1 MVVYRKM
8 LTKDEQKNQNAD
20 AQKDG
25 VQNTNL
31 DDVLLGKR
39 VKIARKAKRLTQEEL
54 ASLCDCTP
62 THICNI
68 ENGKIGISLDLL
80 FKISI
85 LLGKSMDYF
94 VMDNPGAD
102 PQVKINA
109 EIAPKL
115 AQCNQ
120 QMLDIVDTMLDMVQH
135 GWKTPVSACWHSL
148 LRSPSEH
155 SVPFSK
161 MGKTR
166 LPHRKN
172 RRCLRPTHSTA

>member
-1 MVVYRKM
+1 MVVDRKM
-8 LTKDEQKNQNAD
+8 LTVDEQKNQNAD
-20 AQKDG
+20 AQKTDA
-25 VQNTNL
+25 QNTNI

-39 VKIARKAKRLTQEEL
+39 VKIARKENRLTQEEL

-102 PQVKINA
+102 PQVKINS

-115 AQCNQ
+115 AQCNP
-120 QMLDIVDTMLDMVQH
+120 QMLDIIDTVLD
-135 GWKTPVSACWHSL
+135 KL
-148 LRSPSEH
+148 LHYQDSFSPGIYE
-155 SVPFSK
+155 SV
-161 MGKTR
+161 
-166 LPHRKN
+166 
-172 RRCLRPTHSTA
+172 

>member
-1 MVVYRKM
+1 M
-8 LTKDEQKNQNAD
+8 LTKDEQKNQNAH
-20 AQKDG
+20 KDDVLNG
-25 VQNTNL
+25 QNRENINL

-68 ENGKIGISLDLL
+68 ENGEIGISLDLL

-85 LLGKSMDYF
+85 LLGKSMDHF

-102 PQVKINA
+102 PQVKINS

-115 AQCNQ
+115 AQCNP
-120 QMLDIVDTMLDMVQH
+120 QMLDIIDTMLD
-135 GWKTPVSACWHSL
+135 KL
-148 LRSPSEH
+148 LHYQDS
-155 SVPFSK
+155 FQ
-161 MGKTR
+161 
-166 LPHRKN
+166 
-172 RRCLRPTHSTA
+172 HSTYESV

>member
-1 MVVYRKM
+1 M
-8 LTKDEQKNQNAD
+8 LTKDEQKNQNA
-20 AQKDG
+20 
-25 VQNTNL
+25 QNTNNYSL

-39 VKIARKAKRLTQEEL
+39 VKIARKEKRLTQEEL

-102 PQVKINA
+102 PQVKINS

-115 AQCNQ
+115 ARCNPQ
-120 QMLDIVDTMLDMVQH
+120 ILDIIDTMLDKLIHYQDSFRY
-135 GWKTPVSACWHSL
+135 SAY
-148 LRSPSEH
+148 E
-155 SVPFSK
+155 SV
-161 MGKTR
+161 
-166 LPHRKN
+166 
-172 RRCLRPTHSTA
+172 

>member
-1 MVVYRKM
+1 M

-20 AQKDG
+20 EQTTAAQVAHDYS
-25 VQNTNL
+25 L

-39 VKIARKAKRLTQEEL
+39 VKNSRKEKRLTQEEL
-54 ASLCDCTP
+54 VSLCDCMP

-115 AQCNQ
+115 ARCNP
-120 QMLDIVDTMLDMVQH
+120 QMLDIIDTMLDKLIHYQD
-135 GWKTPVSACWHSL
+135 SF
-148 LRSPSEH
+148 SPGTYE
-155 SVPFSK
+155 SV
-161 MGKTR
+161 
-166 LPHRKN
+166 
-172 RRCLRPTHSTA
+172 

>member
-1 MVVYRKM
+1 M

-20 AQKDG
+20 AQTTAAH
-25 VQNTNL
+25 NYSL

-39 VKIARKAKRLTQEEL
+39 VKIARKEKRLTQEEL
-54 ASLCDCTP
+54 ASLCDCRP

-85 LLGKSMDYF
+85 LLEKSMDYF

-102 PQVKINA
+102 PQVKINS

-115 AQCNQ
+115 AQCNP
-120 QMLDIVDTMLDMVQH
+120 QMLDIIDTMLDKLILYQDSFRH
-135 GWKTPVSACWHSL
+135 SAY
-148 LRSPSEH
+148 E
-155 SVPFSK
+155 SV
-161 MGKTR
+161 
-166 LPHRKN
+166 
-172 RRCLRPTHSTA
+172 